1 MVCRLNAMTAHGL
14 ACAKSCASLLQRVNA
29 ATALVTIPV
38 AWLDPDLRVF
48 SPDEFVKYEGA
59 GQ

>member
-1 MVCRLNAMTAHGL
+1 MTRMVWL
-14 ACAKSCASLLQRVNA
+14 APKSCASLLQEANA
-29 ATALVTIPV
+29 ATAVVAIPV

-48 SPDEFVKYEGA
+48 SPDEFVKSEGA